1 MLKLAG
7 NDFGV
12 SGLAGCSTS
21 RPIQPYYEDSDI
33 TIFNGK
39 CGDVLPSLEC
49 VDLLLTDAPRCP
61 LGLSDKNKQRMK
73 EGHKLA
79 PQATQIGTFPD
90 NELLLAISKA
100 RDAIVWND
108 SRYPLPESQELKWF
122 SRGFYVA
129 GQTEYD
135 ERSEWVIRHFLSKY
149 DLVSRAWFK
158 VEPPTFLSSCQSY
171 DWMGMLTEC
180 LGIASNADTI
190 LDPFMGQG
198 DVMVAAIQLGRKFI
212 GIEVQ
217 EERCQKAVARISQ
230 IRRSD

>member
-1 MLKLAG
+1 MLKLSG

-21 RPIQPYYEDSDI
+21 LPIKPYYEDSDI

-39 CGDVLPSLEC
+39 CGDVLPSLER
-49 VDLLLTDAPRCP
+49 VDLLLTDAPQCP

-79 PQATQIGTFPD
+79 PQATQIGTLPD

-108 SRYPLPESQELKWF
+108 SRYALPESQKLNWY

-129 GQTEYD
+129 GQMKHD
-135 ERSEWVIRHFLSKY
+135 ERAEWEIEYFRSKY

-158 VEPPTFLSSCQSY
+158 VGPPTYRSGSGSC
-171 DWMGMLTEC
+171 DWIGVLTEC
-180 LGIASNADTI
+180 LRIASNADTI

-217 EERCQKAVARISQ
+217 EERCQQAIARISQ